1 MSFWKSLF
9 GGGTPS
15 ATAKPLATA
24 EHDGFT
30 IAAEPFAAGGQY
42 QVAGTISKEVGG
54 VVKSYR
60 FVRADRCA
68 SADDAA
74 EIALRKGRQIIAEQG
89 DRMFT

>member
-15 ATAKPLATA
+15 DAAKPLTTA

-30 IAAEPFAAGGQY
+30 ITAEPFAAEGQY
-42 QVAGTISKEVGG
+42 QVAGTITKEIGG

-60 FVRADRCA
+60 FVRADKCA

-74 EIALRKGRQIIAEQG
+74 EIALRKGRQIVAEQG
-89 DRMFT
+89 ERMFP